1 MRRRQGSRA
10 VTSLTYTVVFS
21 SLLLTLISQ
30 INVASVAASETQ
42 ATNFPDPRGT
52 QSLMYLSFITSI
64 ASIYVSVDHLIR
76 SGLSLAVV
84 HIFVDWLFLYW
95 PCVSSACCVSDCAWD
110 PTLKSRDQRTRT
122 DVLTVS
128 VGLWRRAS
136 FRWCVL
142 CNASILVLRTC
153 VHLAKR
159 GFVFSQAQK
168 IV

>member
-84 HIFVDWLFLYW
+84 HIFVDWY
-95 PCVSSACCVSDCAWD
+95 SSCFSIGRPSASSVCCVSERRMRSYSKITWSADANWRLNSICGTVASSVVPLVCA
-110 PTLKSRDQRTRT
+110 
-122 DVLTVS
+122 V
-128 VGLWRRAS
+128 
-136 FRWCVL
+136 
-142 CNASILVLRTC
+142 
-153 VHLAKR
+153 
-159 GFVFSQAQK
+159 
-168 IV
+168 